1 MFVVMFKEE
10 KQLLPVTDVV
20 SIKYSTY
27 SIDME
32 FVSGSKNASAEEANT
47 ETAEGCLSLCGMC
60 PSCVFAPKPPGSSR
74 CLWKVSDEFKRRF
87 MLALLLRCRSVKALE
102 SIQGVLRGA
111 TSWTLHT
118 YARSRRPLSP
128 PYHPFHCSQPA
139 LDGEPLGV
147 NVKEIWQWFSSSPD
161 WVKLSYVC
169 RIFSRCDSEL
179 LQMVSNLTNVLLVR
193 QKRGFLQLHVSNN
206 NQEESEDPALMVV
219 PGSSKSVSGVSRHR
233 DFISCLPVDLSKRIL
248 GLLGKHTLMCC
259 MAVCRYWQHLV
270 QETLDEMKFRRNFQ
284 GEIISMMKRCSNV
297 NTVSPTYANT
307 VEVPVPRKADDEE
320 DIQSAVHELQPFK
333 SAYANIRTTAVQM
346 EERNVYCGAY
356 FTKVLLDNED
366 PHRVL
371 DYRGGPL
378 MATGSKDRLVRLLY
392 VASQIEDV
400 SVLKGHVGSIRAVL
414 LREDRDLLIT
424 ASSDAS
430 IRCWNLKTDRCDMA
444 LYGHSGAINCLDAD
458 ADRLVSGA
466 KDCAVK
472 VWCLQ
477 TGKHFDHFNF
487 KHPSPVLCV
496 KISKTAIYSSCKR
509 GLIRKWDMG
518 KAALLRVIDAHR
530 SAVKCLFLDERH
542 LLSGDSSGKVMAWS
556 INHNVEKCLMTF
568 GHQKEVRSLTL
579 VYLRVVT
586 GCVDGKI
593 RIFNFLTGD
602 CLREITAETVTGRI
616 LSLHFLD
623 QSSPR
628 GDHCDSLVSEKSAAS
643 LTECADVAQPP
654 STAQKISSYS
664 HMKPKRVELLHQTPT
679 PSSPT
684 KRQTQPRARSETANP
699 SVMLSEKA
707 ASERIK
713 KRGLHHPLTQD
724 CIHLRV
730 NAVQTAHRT
739 EEAIINMESNA
750 RLRDSWGPHTERPH
764 DGHPSRAKTCVPVV
778 KRAVTQNMTKK
789 PQGRDVSTA
798 LGTTRRAL

>member
-1 MFVVMFKEE
+1 
-10 KQLLPVTDVV
+10 
-20 SIKYSTY
+20 
-27 SIDME
+27 ME

-169 RIFSRCDSEL
+169 RIFSLCDSEL
-179 LQMVSNLTNVLLVR
+179 LQMVSNLTTVLLVR
-193 QKRGFLQLHVSNN
+193 QKRGFLQLHGKITEEDKDSEVWTAL
-206 NQEESEDPALMVV
+206 QFPPEESEDPALMVV

-248 GLLGKHTLMCC
+248 GKSSHTSVVLQISNQ
-259 MAVCRYWQHLV
+259 RFFFL
-270 QETLDEMKFRRNFQ
+270 FQ
-284 GEIISMMKRCSNV
+284 RCSNV

-307 VEVPVPRKADDEE
+307 VEVPVPIKADDEE
-320 DIQSAVHELQPFK
+320 DIQSAVPEVSLIHTLSTLNCTFCTLDTL
-333 SAYANIRTTAVQM
+333 IM

-487 KHPSPVLCV
+487 KHPSSVLCV

-518 KAALLRVIDAHR
+518 KAALLRVR
-530 SAVKCLFLDERH
+530 SIYGESTVKCLFLDERH

-623 QSSPR
+623 QSILVNTIYCVKLYQFAKVFWDYASSPR

-643 LTECADVAQPP
+643 LTECADVSQPP

-664 HMKPKRVELLHQTPT
+664 HMKPKRVE
-679 PSSPT
+679 
-684 KRQTQPRARSETANP
+684 ARSETANP

-739 EEAIINMESNA
+739 EEASINMESNA

>member
-1 MFVVMFKEE
+1 
-10 KQLLPVTDVV
+10 
-20 SIKYSTY
+20 
-27 SIDME
+27 ME

-169 RIFSRCDSEL
+169 RIFSLCDSEL
-179 LQMVSNLTNVLLVR
+179 LQMVSNLTTVLLVR
-193 QKRGFLQLHVSNN
+193 QKRGFLQLHGKITEEDKDSEVWTALQQISN
-206 NQEESEDPALMVV
+206 QRFFFL
-219 PGSSKSVSGVSRHR
+219 
-233 DFISCLPVDLSKRIL
+233 
-248 GLLGKHTLMCC
+248 
-259 MAVCRYWQHLV
+259 
-270 QETLDEMKFRRNFQ
+270 FQ
-284 GEIISMMKRCSNV
+284 RCSNV

-307 VEVPVPRKADDEE
+307 VEVPVPIKADDEE
-320 DIQSAVHELQPFK
+320 DIQSALQPFK
-333 SAYANIRTTAVQM
+333 SAYANIKTTAVQM

-487 KHPSPVLCV
+487 KHPSSVLCV

-518 KAALLRVIDAHR
+518 KAALLRVR
-530 SAVKCLFLDERH
+530 SIYGESTVKCLFLDERH

-602 CLREITAETVTGRI
+602 CLREITAETVTG
-616 LSLHFLD
+616 LNFFF
-623 QSSPR
+623 
-628 GDHCDSLVSEKSAAS
+628 
-643 LTECADVAQPP
+643 
-654 STAQKISSYS
+654 TA
-664 HMKPKRVELLHQTPT
+664 
-679 PSSPT
+679 
-684 KRQTQPRARSETANP
+684 RARSETANP

-739 EEAIINMESNA
+739 EEASINMESNA